1 MMFRYINSKVSKGQH
16 GSQSRFAPVVSGLL
30 RPRDKIACV
39 IVAIFMVD
47 GKSLMIA
54 VASASLEEGAKR
66 K

>member
-1 MMFRYINSKVSKGQH
+1 MAA
-16 GSQSRFAPVVSGLL
+16 SRGLHLLCPACFAREIRL
-30 RPRDKIACV
+30 RCV

-66 K
+66 E